1 MEIIL
6 SLTSESYDISESLVR
21 NSINRSRDLRKLYEA
36 IKYRNTVLKKMLSL
50 NNIMLKLL
58 DDNIDDIT
66 KKNV

>member
-1 MEIIL
+1 VEIIL